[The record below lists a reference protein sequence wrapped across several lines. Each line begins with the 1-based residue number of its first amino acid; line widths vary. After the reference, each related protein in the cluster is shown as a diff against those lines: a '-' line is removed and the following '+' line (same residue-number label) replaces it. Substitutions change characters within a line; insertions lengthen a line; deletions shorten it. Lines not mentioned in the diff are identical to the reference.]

1 MDTQQVEVVENK
13 GAVALQTHKSGRF
26 RKAVAYGMAAAL
38 PLVTSAAFA
47 EGEGITSIG
56 AGLNTEIE
64 ASKAVILALFGI
76 GATVLALFAGY
87 RYMKRGANSA

>member
-1 MDTQQVEVVENK
+1 MSYYQVAVTEQKKQSKFDKIAIVAIASMLPVFAYADGISTIGESLNGEV
-13 GAVALQTHKSGRF
+13 T
-26 RKAVAYGMAAAL
+26 
-38 PLVTSAAFA
+38 
-47 EGEGITSIG
+47 
-56 AGLNTEIE
+56 

>member
-1 MDTQQVEVVENK
+1 METQQVEVVENK
-13 GAVALQTHKSGRF
+13 GAVSLSVAPQSRF
-26 RKAVAYGMAAAL
+26 KKAVAYGMLATL